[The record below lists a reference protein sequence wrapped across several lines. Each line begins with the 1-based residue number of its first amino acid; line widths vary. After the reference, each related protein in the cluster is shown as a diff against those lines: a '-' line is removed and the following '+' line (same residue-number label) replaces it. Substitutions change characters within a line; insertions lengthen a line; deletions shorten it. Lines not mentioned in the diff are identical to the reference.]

1 MISFFSKWAQG
12 IIVAIII
19 TVIIEMILPE
29 GNNKKY
35 IKMVLGIYV
44 LYTILN
50 PILLKF
56 SDGISIN
63 NILVDEYIVEQN
75 TIEAVAI
82 NTNAT
87 IEAVYTKNITNE
99 IKTYLST
106 QGFNVS
112 NINATIETEDEI
124 TYGMIKELELTISK
138 KDEADISIVE
148 PISINVGEGEE
159 KIKYTSVIESI
170 KVYLNNN
177 YGIDKDKII
186 IKSE

>member
-1 MISFFSKWAQG
+1 MINFFSKWAQG

-19 TVIIEMILPE
+19 AVIIEMILPE

-56 SDGISIN
+56 SDGISIE
-63 NILVDEYIVEQN
+63 NIMVDEYSISQN
-75 TIEAVAI
+75 SIDAVAI

-87 IEAVYTKNITNE
+87 IEAVYTKNIKNE
-99 IKTYLST
+99 IKTYLSSK
-106 QGFNVS
+106 GFNV
-112 NINATIETEDEI
+112 NDINAIIETEDEM

-138 KDEADISIVE
+138 KEETDISIIE
-148 PISINVGEGEE
+148 PISVNIGEGEE
-159 KIKYTSVIESI
+159 KIKYTGVIESI
-170 KVYLNNN
+170 KDYLNNN
-177 YGIDKDKII
+177 YGIDRDKIVI
-186 IKSE
+186 NSE